1 MQMTQ
6 DKDAAREPGKMTEQ
20 EAWYDRYGINV
31 FAAFQTAACHR
42 WIRGGNKDI
51 SELNRPTGQTR
62 GIVGAYLEKLERGD
76 LRGFKEVFAAQA
88 VELDEIFSQYGRM
101 AALNAYDF
109 ETFMRIALK
118 AQWQCRW
125 TLKALLAVDEP
136 RSPRARNAHSPSR
149 HRAQK
154 RKKILKQTIEN
165 RKSPA

>member
-6 DKDAAREPGKMTEQ
+6 DKDPAREPSPMTEE
-20 EAWYDRYGINV
+20 EAWYYKFGDNV
-31 FAAFQTAACHR
+31 SAAFQTGAAHR

-62 GIVGAYLEKLERGD
+62 GIVGAYVHKLERGD

-101 AALNAYDF
+101 AAANAFDF

-125 TLKALLAVDEP
+125 TLKALLAVNVP
-136 RSPRARNAHSPSR
+136 RSSRARIARSQSR
-149 HRAQK
+149 RRAQS
-154 RKKILKQTIEN
+154 RKKILRQTIEN
-165 RKSPA
+165 GKPPA